1 LNLSGYLDR
10 PTRRL
15 RQLIAPGL
23 AHTVRY
29 FVGSA
34 ATATGSALGVAS
46 AAGASAS

>member
-10 PTRRL
+10 PTRRERRL
-15 RQLIAPGL
+15 AALGL
-23 AHTVRY
+23 AQTVRY